1 MRAMNAEPRDP
12 AEVVADP
19 GLRPRPGAA
28 GR

>member
-1 MRAMNAEPRDP
+1 MRAMSTELRDP